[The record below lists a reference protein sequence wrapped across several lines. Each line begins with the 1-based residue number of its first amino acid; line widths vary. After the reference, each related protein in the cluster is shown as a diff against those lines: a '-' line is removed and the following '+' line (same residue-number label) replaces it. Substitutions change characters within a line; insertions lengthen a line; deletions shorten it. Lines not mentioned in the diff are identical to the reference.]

1 MPAEPNQ
8 PTSSVDT
15 GKEELLLAGVRKT
28 YGPAT
33 VLNVDHLKLEGGQVV
48 CLVGENGAGKSTM
61 MGVIAG
67 SVEPDEGGTVTL
79 GGQRLGQGTLHAQEL
94 GVAMVSQ
101 EFPLVGQLSVAENLL
116 LGRRPSEQRVL
127 VDSRA
132 MHAAADRMLEDIG
145 LDVPTR
151 RRVDSLSVAQRQM
164 LEIAKA
170 LGRRP
175 RVLILDE
182 PTSALGPTESE
193 HLLQL
198 AREHAARGGIVIFVG
213 HRLNEVRAVADR
225 VVVLRNGLMV
235 AELTPEEAT
244 EQRLTREMVGKEL
257 EELVH
262 VTSAEDGPPVFEARG
277 LEAENF
283 GPIDLDVRAGE
294 IVGIAGLMGSGR
306 SSLLHLILGAR
317 RPTGGAMRLAGEP
330 YTPRNTA
337 EAVEAGVGLVPED
350 RKGQALLVDAPIR
363 WNITLSILRRISA
376 RGLFL
381 WPGPEKKIAAEMVKV
396 ASVRC
401 QTPEQPARSLSGGN
415 QQRMIFGRWIAA
427 RPRLLLLDEPT
438 RGVDVGA
445 KAEIYKL
452 IEEEREKGMALLV
465 ASSEL
470 EELVAICHRIV
481 VLRHGHITASFER
494 ASFSK
499 ERIIAAAAFG
509 TQAS

>member
-235 AELTPEEAT
+235 AELTPE
-244 EQRLTREMVGKEL
+244 
-257 EELVH
+257 
-262 VTSAEDGPPVFEARG
+262 
-277 LEAENF
+277 
-283 GPIDLDVRAGE
+283 
-294 IVGIAGLMGSGR
+294 
-306 SSLLHLILGAR
+306 
-317 RPTGGAMRLAGEP
+317 
-330 YTPRNTA
+330 
-337 EAVEAGVGLVPED
+337 
-350 RKGQALLVDAPIR
+350 
-363 WNITLSILRRISA
+363 
-376 RGLFL
+376 
-381 WPGPEKKIAAEMVKV
+381 
-396 ASVRC
+396 
-401 QTPEQPARSLSGGN
+401 
-415 QQRMIFGRWIAA
+415 
-427 RPRLLLLDEPT
+427 
-438 RGVDVGA
+438 
-445 KAEIYKL
+445 
-452 IEEEREKGMALLV
+452 
-465 ASSEL
+465 
-470 EELVAICHRIV
+470 
-481 VLRHGHITASFER
+481 ASFL
-494 ASFSK
+494 
-499 ERIIAAAAFG
+499 
-509 TQAS
+509 